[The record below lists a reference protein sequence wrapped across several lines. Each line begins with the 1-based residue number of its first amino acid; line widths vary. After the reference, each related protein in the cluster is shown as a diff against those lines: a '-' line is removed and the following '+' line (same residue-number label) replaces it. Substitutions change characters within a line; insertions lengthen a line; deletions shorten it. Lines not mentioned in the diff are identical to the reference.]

1 MGGAQEGACLRLSGD
16 DELVSLT
23 VDVLDLDA
31 RISIEHATK
40 LRHVDVH
47 TTLAEGVL
55 MPASRLGE
63 PPDDVERMATLERL
77 IGEETEQREQLA
89 LLGRQAT

>member
-1 MGGAQEGACLRLSGD
+1 
-16 DELVSLT
+16 
-23 VDVLDLDA
+23 
-31 RISIEHATK
+31 
-40 LRHVDVH
+40 
-47 TTLAEGVL
+47 